1 MGKQRHAKL
10 SKQRKRTI
18 IYSYMLF
25 ILLIAIIVTYFGSTF
40 IKSCYKKYTT
50 SEISYSEF
58 LDMIHMNE
66 IASVTYSS
74 SKIVITPKEQPVK
87 GVTFCIFSKVTPLT
101 ASFR

>member
-1 MGKQRHAKL
+1 MENKNNKEDKNKKGFRL
-10 SKQRKRTI
+10 GN
-18 IYSYMLF
+18 MLF

-66 IASVTYSS
+66 LLNSTNIEFMSIYRTFVAKEDFLNNWKNHRKSIA
-74 SKIVITPKEQPVK
+74 
-87 GVTFCIFSKVTPLT
+87 F
-101 ASFR
+101 